1 MSTPTGTTLDIP
13 IAAYP
18 EIEPR
23 LLRFDGAEDLDAYV
37 NGGGYAALR
46 DPGALLDQVAAAGLR
61 GRGGAA
67 FPIAR
72 KIATV
77 RGGDSA
83 PILVANGEEGE
94 PSSVKDKWLL
104 RNRPHLVLDGLRL
117 AAAMAGATRAYVY
130 LSDPLAADCIERALS
145 EYPGQARNHLDIA
158 VHRVPA
164 AYVAGE
170 ETAAVRSLNGGPAL
184 PADKP
189 PRPFERGV
197 DNRPTQVSNV
207 ETLSNLPLIHAGG
220 SAWYRTVG
228 TGDSTG
234 TYLMTLSTSAGTV
247 LAEVPF
253 GVTLQ
258 EVLAWRGHDAPV
270 TGALMGGY
278 FAGLLSARVLDLP
291 LEYGAV
297 AAAGSGLGC
306 GAVGVL
312 DERTC
317 PVTVA
322 GGVLEYFAANNAGQ
336 CGSCFNGTAA
346 MAAVAT
352 GLRLGRARQADI
364 DRLGRWSATLRGR
377 GACGTLDGATN
388 VAATLLRE
396 FPEAV
401 ESHLGDECA
410 PCITAGEHL
419 PAPFAVHGY

>member
-18 EIEPR
+18 DIEPR

-77 RGGDSA
+77 RGSDSA

-117 AAAMAGATRAYVY
+117 AAAMSGAERAYVY
-130 LSDPLAADCIERALS
+130 VSDSLAADSIERALS
-145 EYPGQARNHLDIA
+145 DHPGQGRNDLDIA
-158 VHRVPA
+158 VHRVRP

-184 PADKP
+184 PSDKP

-197 DNRPTQVSNV
+197 DDRPTQVSNV
-207 ETLSNLPLIHAGG
+207 ETLSNLPLIHTGG
-220 SAWYRTVG
+220 SAWYRTAG
-228 TGDSTG
+228 TSDSSG

-253 GVTLQ
+253 GVTLR
-258 EVLAWRGHDAPV
+258 EVLAWRGHDTPV

-278 FAGLLSARVLDLP
+278 FAGLLSSRVLDLP
-291 LEYGAV
+291 LEYVAV

-312 DERTC
+312 DEDTC

-322 GGVLEYFAANNAGQ
+322 GGVLQYFAANNAGQ

-346 MAAVAT
+346 MAAVVT

-364 DRLGRWSATLRGR
+364 DRLRRWSASLRGR

-388 VAATLLRE
+388 AAATLLRE
-396 FPEAV
+396 FPDAV
-401 ESHLGDECA
+401 ESHLGEECA